1 MTWSIQTILSV
12 HIVDLLWCGLHYDHV
27 TCSNMQSSATRVP
40 TLVDLATVCMGNDMK
55 CKAWYWLYDE
65 SVLESAQGAN
75 LRSKHKVG

>member
-1 MTWSIQTILSV
+1 
-12 HIVDLLWCGLHYDHV
+12 
-27 TCSNMQSSATRVP
+27 MQSSATRVP